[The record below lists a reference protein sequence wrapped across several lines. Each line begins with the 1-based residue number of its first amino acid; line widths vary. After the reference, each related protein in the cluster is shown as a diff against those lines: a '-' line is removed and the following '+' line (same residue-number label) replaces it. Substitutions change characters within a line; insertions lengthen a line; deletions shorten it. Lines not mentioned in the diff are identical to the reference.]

1 MPAAIRQM
9 TPHGGVLVD
18 RVLRGVVREA
28 ALERAQSLPKVYLA
42 PMAVSDLEMIA
53 VGAFSPLTGFMDKL
67 TYQTV
72 LDDMRLPNGLAWTVP
87 VTLPVTSEQ
96 AATLSEGQEIALVE
110 RTEAG
115 ADNIMGILQLAKK
128 FGYDQPEEAEKVQ
141 RTTGSEDPVEARIL
155 PRGR

>member
-67 TYQTV
+67 T
-72 LDDMRLPNGLAWTVP
+72 
-87 VTLPVTSEQ
+87 
-96 AATLSEGQEIALVE
+96 
-110 RTEAG
+110 
-115 ADNIMGILQLAKK
+115 
-128 FGYDQPEEAEKVQ
+128 
-141 RTTGSEDPVEARIL
+141 
-155 PRGR
+155 

>member
-1 MPAAIRQM
+1 MMAAAIRQI

-28 ALERAQSLPKVYLA
+28 ALERAQSLSKVYLS

-72 LDDMRLPNGLAWTVP
+72 LEDMRLPNGLAWTVP
-87 VTLPVTSEQ
+87 VTLAVTREQ
-96 AATLSEGQEIALVE
+96 ADTLHEGQEIALVE
-110 RTEAG
+110 RTAEG
-115 ADNIMGILQLAKK
+115 ADHWMGILELAEK
-128 FGYDQPEEAEKVQ
+128 FGDEKEIEAAKV
-141 RTTGSEDPVEARIL
+141 
-155 PRGR
+155 